1 MTYFGAVRHPL
12 TENHHVIVDG
22 VHASVH
28 ILNEQLYRK
37 LSYPLQLTY
46 WANSEWNRSWLVK
59 KLVRLVQNGKE
70 PFFTSSPTE
79 LLEYWTGSALPALLS
94 SPISHWGPREF
105 TAKEVIMFPNV
116 MSLQRLI
123 NVTSVA
129 TVWVSCLR
137 PWFKHTHAHDIYLA
151 EFLSKRYLIR
161 VRIFAQEPGASG
173 FWCLRWEFA

>member
-1 MTYFGAVRHPL
+1 MIPFGLWIMESWFPLRLQVGEANPRIEKLIFDCDQCPVSLTRFQRIFLDFLLDVMAYFGAVCHPL
-12 TENHHVIVDG
+12 TENHH

-94 SPISHWGPREF
+94 SPISH
-105 TAKEVIMFPNV
+105 
-116 MSLQRLI
+116 
-123 NVTSVA
+123 
-129 TVWVSCLR
+129 
-137 PWFKHTHAHDIYLA
+137 
-151 EFLSKRYLIR
+151 
-161 VRIFAQEPGASG
+161 
-173 FWCLRWEFA
+173 

>member
-79 LLEYWTGSALPALLS
+79 LLEYWTGSVFPGILATFSNEDENEDEDWYDRLGPGTRTSSTAVFRRETKTFSNRLRYVDESLPTVKVTRENVFQR
-94 SPISHWGPREF
+94 IS
-105 TAKEVIMFPNV
+105 
-116 MSLQRLI
+116 
-123 NVTSVA
+123 
-129 TVWVSCLR
+129 
-137 PWFKHTHAHDIYLA
+137 
-151 EFLSKRYLIR
+151 
-161 VRIFAQEPGASG
+161 
-173 FWCLRWEFA
+173 